1 MLKIVS
7 KKEYEKLLEWK
18 ERYEEKEQELLM
30 VKKGFEIYKEDVEK
44 KKKLETRQQ
53 DATRKTKKWLNAYPD
68 EKYKEG

>member
-44 KKKLETRQQ
+44 KKKLETRKILVSCFLFLVF
-53 DATRKTKKWLNAYPD
+53 RKICEFLRL
-68 EKYKEG
+68 